1 MSHHCSRFCIQMT
14 HLSASSARSDIGATL
29 TARDVEV
36 ISLLAREY
44 VAAALAARAEQPQRE
59 QFKTHDEYE
68 KAWLAW
74 NRNNRK
80 IDHAQQAINKKYN
93 AGEQPQREQFKTH
106 EEYEKAWLQW
116 SKTSRKAAHA
126 SQDMLKKQTAKGE
139 KEQEKLRQKA
149 SGEKKPGI
157 VSKIFGKKS
166 RRELLSEWDELE

>member
-1 MSHHCSRFCIQMT
+1 M
-14 HLSASSARSDIGATL
+14 SSARTDSDVAL

-36 ISLLAREY
+36 INLLAREY
-44 VAAALAARAEQPQRE
+44 VAAALVARMEQPQRE
-59 QFKTHDEYE
+59 HFKTYEEYE

-74 NRNNRK
+74 SRNSRK
-80 IDHAQQAINKKYN
+80 IDHAQQAIYKKYN
-93 AGEQPQREQFKTH
+93 PGEQPQREQFKTH